1 MTPEPTGRLVPTST
15 GVDIVLTRLIS
26 APLEDVWASVTD
38 SERTARWFGR
48 WEGDARPGGA
58 IRVQMAF
65 EEGDA
70 WSDARIES
78 CDPPH
83 RLGLAV
89 GDWRLELT
97 LALRG
102 DATELSFIQHRE
114 TPDGAGEIGPGW
126 EYYLDN
132 LLASRTGSPLPDFA
146 DYYPSMQAYYE
157 DQAAAVSAPDRA

>member
-1 MTPEPTGRLVPTST
+1 MTAEPTGKLVPTNG

-26 APLEDVWASVTD
+26 GPVQDVWASVTE

-83 RLGLAV
+83 RLSLAV
-89 GDWRLELT
+89 GDWHLELS
-97 LALRG
+97 LAAQG
-102 DATELSFIQHRE
+102 ESTELTFTQHRE
-114 TPDGAGEIGPGW
+114 TTAGAAEIGPGW

-132 LLASRTGSPLPDFA
+132 LLASRDGSALPSFD
-146 DYYPSMQAYYE
+146 DYYPAMQAYYE
-157 DQAAAVSAPDRA
+157 SQAAALG